1 MVNPEGILIGPSNR
15 QWRVGKRLGSGA
27 CGYVH
32 ELVKAHRGKTDSDLE
47 YVVKLAPLPPP
58 SKSKKRKKTA
68 VERNADLLFYE
79 FTLYRN
85 LFNNL
90 RGNMVPDLPIVGSKL
105 PTFEDIDGK

>member
-1 MVNPEGILIGPSNR
+1 MVSPEGILIGPSNR

-32 ELVKAHRGKTDSDLE
+32 ELVKAHGGSTGSDLD

-58 SKSKKRKKTA
+58 SKSKKRKKSA
-68 VERNADLLFYE
+68 IERNADLLFYE

-85 LFNNL
+85 VFNDL
-90 RGNMVPDLPIVGSKL
+90 RGNMVPDLPIAGSKL
-105 PTFEDIDGK
+105 PTFEDMDGK